1 MKEYAV
7 KITELSEKIVYV
19 EAKSRM
25 EAEVIAEENWN
36 KNEYIFD
43 ADDFVVA
50 RFTTID
56 ETEV

>member
-19 EAKSRM
+19 EAESRM

-36 KNEYIFD
+36 KNEYILD